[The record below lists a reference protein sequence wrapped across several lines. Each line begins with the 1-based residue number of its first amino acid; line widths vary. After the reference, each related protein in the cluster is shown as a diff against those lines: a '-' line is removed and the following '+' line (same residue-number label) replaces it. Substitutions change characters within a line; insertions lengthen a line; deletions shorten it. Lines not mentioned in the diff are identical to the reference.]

1 MKYSLKLYS
10 KFLCIIPISLS
21 LCIPDNDEYDYS
33 TWISFPFLISF
44 SSFRT
49 GDVDFESCEIIS
61 SIYTT
66 MSTQTF
72 PPMHSSLAWH
82 TRKEW
87 QTSCHE
93 ISLLFSSRV
102 EELERRN
109 YTQLSSTPC
118 ATIQLE
124 ASSFSPLRRRA
135 RERRFHNE
143 QRTWINK
150 IKNSISTK
158 FAFSIFTFI
167 HFVRVRLPDMRVGL
181 SGWLEISAILHFV
194 YLLCTGFSLSLS
206 VVCCVR
212 TKHFIPHDALLLSHW
227 IIMQKYLISS
237 CTHFIELVLV
247 KLKWARDYDEMCPQ
261 IRSFYSAQIHLW
273 ISGLV
278 EYEKSELWMN
288 PTRKYVGNPKV

>member
-1 MKYSLKLYS
+1 MMSTITRHGFFFPS
-10 KFLCIIPISLS
+10 SSHFL
-21 LCIPDNDEYDYS
+21 
-33 TWISFPFLISF
+33 PFALVC
-44 SSFRT
+44 
-49 GDVDFESCEIIS
+49 DVDFESCEIIS

-109 YTQLSSTPC
+109 YTQLSSTPF

-124 ASSFSPLRRRA
+124 ASSISPLRRRA
-135 RERRFHNE
+135 RERGFHNE

-237 CTHFIELVLV
+237 SSSSSNWNDPGITMKCVRKSARFTPHRFICESQAWLNMKKVNYEWIRLVN
-247 KLKWARDYDEMCPQ
+247 M
-261 IRSFYSAQIHLW
+261 SAI
-273 ISGLV
+273 
-278 EYEKSELWMN
+278 
-288 PTRKYVGNPKV
+288 PKCN